1 MSGIRRFFSK
11 HCGILI
17 SVVLG
22 VLSIA
27 VAIYIFFY
35 QENHKKTDLSLN
47 ILNIEDI
54 YKLNDD
60 LENFDVIY
68 NQQSLKDSEKNIKI
82 LSIQLANKGATIP
95 NNYYENEIPFSII
108 VKNADIIK
116 YEVTNTSDDG
126 YLKDIV
132 IKMESDSIGSSIV
145 LRKKIFDENS
155 YVTFKLYIFC
165 DNDWLF
171 SNIEVKAKIAGQK
184 AIPIISVDYDK
195 VNENK
200 SQNFDIVLLIIIF
213 CSAFSCTYFFITASI
228 ELKDLLKKKKM
239 NK

>member
-1 MSGIRRFFSK
+1 MSGLWKFFLK
-11 HCGILI
+11 HWGILI

-22 VLSIA
+22 VLGIA

-47 ILNIEDI
+47 ILNVEDI

-82 LSIQLANKGATIP
+82 LSIQLANKGATIF

-132 IKMESDSIGSSIV
+132 IKTESDSIGSSIV

-171 SNIEVKAKIAGQK
+171 SNMEVNAKIAGQK
-184 AIPIISVDYDK
+184 SIPIISVDYEK
-195 VNENK
+195 K
-200 SQNFDIVLLIIIF
+200 SRDDYFGLILSIISVLLSF
-213 CSAFSCTYFFITASI
+213 LAFSMAIMEF
-228 ELKDLLKKKKM
+228 KDIFKKKKDEQM
-239 NK
+239 I